1 MSDEDKESSGLGLLL
16 TLGAAAASIYTA
28 YKAFN
33 KSNTPDFEINTI
45 PKDIQ
50 NSVSILIP
58 GHIDEASET
67 IYEAQKQT
75 HLDKFEVLYL
85 EDRGHEIDKPSDW
98 SKKAW
103 ACQRIAFKATG
114 DYLVFIEPDLN
125 LTEDAVSLAIN
136 CLIENHL
143 DALLVQPA
151 ILNKTEPIVLVK
163 NLLNFPTPLNEQ
175 FDANL
180 FANFLVINRSAYS
193 ALAGHTRVANKEF
206 EASAWISE
214 LQNSNFQIGTANGS
228 ALASTFASTEVPEL
242 DEDFALKAGSF
253 FGTYVI
259 PVLAILSG
267 KSSLRQFLG
276 SVGLVANIAT
286 VIKSKKI
293 R

>member
-1 MSDEDKESSGLGLLL
+1 MSQDDKESSGLGLLL
-16 TLGAAAASIYTA
+16 SLGAAAASIYTA

-214 LQNSNFQIGTANGS
+214 LQKSNFQIGTANGS

>member
-1 MSDEDKESSGLGLLL
+1 MSQDDKESSGLGLLL

-58 GHIDEASET
+58 GHIDEVSET

-75 HLDKFEVLYL
+75 HLGKFEVLYL

-125 LTEDAVSLAIN
+125 LSEDAVSLAIN

>member
-1 MSDEDKESSGLGLLL
+1 MSDEEKESSGLGLLL
-16 TLGAAAASIYTA
+16 TLGAAGAAIYTA
-28 YKAFN
+28 YKALN
-33 KSNTPDFEINTI
+33 KSVTPAFEINPITRDV
-45 PKDIQ
+45 KS
-50 NSVSILIP
+50 SVSILIP
-58 GHIDEASET
+58 GHVDEASET
-67 IYEAQKQT
+67 IYEARKQT

-125 LTEDAVSLAIN
+125 LAEDAVSLAIN
-136 CLIENHL
+136 CLIENNL

-151 ILNKTEPIVLVK
+151 ILNKTEPIVLMK
-163 NLLNFPTPLNEQ
+163 NLLNLPNPLNEQ
-175 FDANL
+175 LDANL
-180 FANFLVINRSAYS
+180 NASFLIINRSAYS
-193 ALAGHTRVANKEF
+193 ALAGHTRVANKDF
-206 EASAWISE
+206 EASAWINE
-214 LQNSNFQIGTANGS
+214 LKNSNFQIATVNGS
-228 ALASTFASTEVPEL
+228 SLASTLASNEMPEL
-242 DEDFALKAGSF
+242 DEDFALKVGTF

-276 SVGLVANIAT
+276 SLGLVANIAT

>member
-16 TLGAAAASIYTA
+16 TLGAAGAAIYTA
-28 YKAFN
+28 YKSFN
-33 KSNTPDFEINTI
+33 KSVTVDFEINPI
-45 PKDIQ
+45 VKDVK

-58 GHIDEASET
+58 GHIDESSET

-85 EDRGHEIDKPSDW
+85 EDRGHEIDKPTDW

-125 LTEDAVSLAIN
+125 LTEDAIALAIN
-136 CLIENHL
+136 CLLENNL

-151 ILNKTEPIVLVK
+151 ILNKTEPIVLAK
-163 NLLNFPTPLNEQ
+163 NLLNLPNPLNDQ

-180 FANFLVINRSAYS
+180 SASFLVINRSAYS

-206 EASAWISE
+206 EASAWIDE
-214 LQNSNFQIGTANGS
+214 LKNSNFQIATVNGS
-228 ALASTFASTEVPEL
+228 SLASTFASTEIPEL
-242 DEDFALKAGSF
+242 NEDLALKVGTF

-276 SVGLVANIAT
+276 SVGLMANIAT

>member
-1 MSDEDKESSGLGLLL
+1 MSDEEKESSGLGLLL
-16 TLGAAAASIYTA
+16 TLGAAGAAIYTA
-28 YKAFN
+28 YKALN
-33 KSNTPDFEINTI
+33 KSVTPNFEINPI
-45 PKDIQ
+45 AKDVK

-67 IYEAQKQT
+67 IYEAQKQNY
-75 HLDKFEVLYL
+75 LDKFEVLYL

-125 LTEDAVSLAIN
+125 LAEDAVSLAIN
-136 CLIENHL
+136 CLIENNL

-151 ILNKTEPIVLVK
+151 ILNKTEPIVILK
-163 NLLNFPTPLNEQ
+163 NLLNLPNPLNEQ
-175 FDANL
+175 LDANL
-180 FANFLVINRSAYS
+180 NASFLVINRSAYS
-193 ALAGHTRVANKEF
+193 ALAGHTRVANKDF
-206 EASAWISE
+206 EASAWIDE
-214 LQNSNFQIGTANGS
+214 LKNSNFQIATVNGAS
-228 ALASTFASTEVPEL
+228 LASTLASNEIPEL
-242 DEDFALKAGSF
+242 DEDFALKVGTF
-253 FGTYVI
+253 FGTYVV

-276 SVGLVANIAT
+276 SLGLVANIAT

>member
-1 MSDEDKESSGLGLLL
+1 MSQDDKESSGLGLLL
-16 TLGAAAASIYTA
+16 TLGAAAAAIYTA

-75 HLDKFEVLYL
+75 HLGKFEVLYL

-125 LTEDAVSLAIN
+125 LSEDAVSLAIN

>member
-1 MSDEDKESSGLGLLL
+1 MSQDDKESSGLGLLL
-16 TLGAAAASIYTA
+16 TLGAAAAAIYTA

-67 IYEAQKQT
+67 IFEAQKQT
-75 HLDKFEVLYL
+75 HLGKFEVLYL

-103 ACQRIAFKATG
+103 VCQRIAFKATG

-125 LTEDAVSLAIN
+125 LSEDAVSLAIN

-163 NLLNFPTPLNEQ
+163 NLLKFPTPLNEQ

>member
-1 MSDEDKESSGLGLLL
+1 MSQDDKESSGLGLLL

-58 GHIDEASET
+58 GHIDEVSET

-75 HLDKFEVLYL
+75 HLGKFEVLYL

-103 ACQRIAFKATG
+103 ACQRIAFRATG

-125 LTEDAVSLAIN
+125 LSEDAVSLAIN
-136 CLIENHL
+136 CLIENNL

>member
-1 MSDEDKESSGLGLLL
+1 MSEEDKESSGLGLLL
-16 TLGAAAASIYTA
+16 TLGAAGAAIYTA
-28 YKAFN
+28 YNAFN
-33 KSNTPDFEINTI
+33 KTVTPDFEIN
-45 PKDIQ
+45 PVAKNIQ
-50 NSVSILIP
+50 NFVSILIP

-75 HLDKFEVLYL
+75 HLDEFEVLYL
-85 EDRGHEIDKPSDW
+85 EDKGHELDKPTDW
-98 SKKAW
+98 SNKAW
-103 ACQRIAFKATG
+103 SCQRIAFRATG

-125 LTEDAVSLAIN
+125 LADDAVSLAIN

-163 NLLNFPTPLNEQ
+163 NLLNLPNPLNEQ

-180 FANFLVINRSAYS
+180 NASFLVINRSAYS

-214 LQNSNFQIGTANGS
+214 LKNSNFQIATVNGS
-228 ALASTFASTEVPEL
+228 ALASTFASNEIPEL
-242 DEDFALKAGSF
+242 DEDFAFKVGSF

-276 SVGLVANIAT
+276 SVGLIANIAT
-286 VIKSKKI
+286 VIKSRKI

>member
-1 MSDEDKESSGLGLLL
+1 MSQDDKESSGLGLLL
-16 TLGAAAASIYTA
+16 TLGAVAAAIYTA

-125 LTEDAVSLAIN
+125 LSEDAVSLAIN

>member
-1 MSDEDKESSGLGLLL
+1 MSQDDKESSGLGLLL

-75 HLDKFEVLYL
+75 HLGKFEVLYL

-125 LTEDAVSLAIN
+125 LSEDAVSLAIN

-163 NLLNFPTPLNEQ
+163 NLLKFPTPLNEQ

>member
-1 MSDEDKESSGLGLLL
+1 MSQDDKESSGLGLLL

-58 GHIDEASET
+58 GHIDEVSET

-75 HLDKFEVLYL
+75 HLGKFEVLYL

-125 LTEDAVSLAIN
+125 LSEDAVSLAVN
-136 CLIENHL
+136 CLVENHL

>member
-1 MSDEDKESSGLGLLL
+1 MSQDDKESSGLGLLL

-58 GHIDEASET
+58 GHIDEVSET

-75 HLDKFEVLYL
+75 HLGKFEVLYL

-125 LTEDAVSLAIN
+125 LSEDAVSLAIN

-163 NLLNFPTPLNEQ
+163 NLLNFPTPLNKQ

-242 DEDFALKAGSF
+242 DEDFALKVGSF

>member
-1 MSDEDKESSGLGLLL
+1 MSQDDKESSGLGLLL
-16 TLGAAAASIYTA
+16 TLGAAAAAIYTA

-125 LTEDAVSLAIN
+125 LSEDAVSLAIN

-163 NLLNFPTPLNEQ
+163 NLLNFPTPLNKQ

-242 DEDFALKAGSF
+242 DEDFALKVGSF

>member
-1 MSDEDKESSGLGLLL
+1 MSQDDKESSGLGLLL
-16 TLGAAAASIYTA
+16 TLGAAAAAIYTA

-45 PKDIQ
+45 VKSIQ

-125 LTEDAVSLAIN
+125 LSEDAVSLAIN
-136 CLIENHL
+136 CLVENNL

>member
-1 MSDEDKESSGLGLLL
+1 MSQDDKESSGLGLLL
-16 TLGAAAASIYTA
+16 TLGAAAAAIYTA

-98 SKKAW
+98 SNKAW

-125 LTEDAVSLAIN
+125 LSEDAVSLAIN
-136 CLIENHL
+136 CLVENNL

-253 FGTYVI
+253 FGTYLI

>member
-1 MSDEDKESSGLGLLL
+1 MSQDDKESSGLGLLL

-67 IYEAQKQT
+67 IFEAQKQT
-75 HLDKFEVLYL
+75 HLGKFEVLYL

-125 LTEDAVSLAIN
+125 LSEDAVSLAIN

>member
-1 MSDEDKESSGLGLLL
+1 MSQDDKESSGLGLLL

-75 HLDKFEVLYL
+75 HLGKFEVLYL

-125 LTEDAVSLAIN
+125 LSEDAVSLAIN

>member
-163 NLLNFPTPLNEQ
+163 NLLNFPTPLNKQ

-242 DEDFALKAGSF
+242 DEDFALKVGSF

>member
-1 MSDEDKESSGLGLLL
+1 MSQDDKESSGLGLLL

-125 LTEDAVSLAIN
+125 LSEDAVSLAIN
-136 CLIENHL
+136 CLVENNL